1 MLVVSHVKCIL
12 RNVIRKYNDT
22 PFCSYILILKDYYAK
37 QNGNQYGMKMVG
49 LEHEEKM
56 SESFWKER
64 SIKSAP
70 ITLTSGG

>member
-1 MLVVSHVKCIL
+1 
-12 RNVIRKYNDT
+12 
-22 PFCSYILILKDYYAK
+22 
-37 QNGNQYGMKMVG
+37 MKMVG

-70 ITLTSGG
+70 ITLTSGGSRLNYWSYDTSGEVPLLL